1 MYDRAMKRVPDVTR
15 LNGRTFV
22 VLGSAAFKDT
32 YPQYE
37 VTWKGGDEYACSC
50 YALDHGDSRARRGCS
65 HVLAVKLFREN
76 IKVESGS
83 VNASPPAGDAP
94 RSESQAQQLRALP
107 LPDSLVV
114 ESDAS
119 TREDE
124 GQLRDVDATTSAP
137 VGHSD
142 STLTLVP
149 SVKDS
154 RFTQWDTLPLP
165 PKFEAIHP
173 HQWTAVCEAGECYDR
188 GVEVVWMDAPTG
200 SGKTLMAELIRRLT
214 QRNAFY
220 ICNSKT
226 LQQQFV
232 TDFSYARLL
241 MGRSNYPTQTGG
253 RDVTCADCTMNGPDD
268 DCLWCPDTVTCAY
281 QVARAEAIRAKL
293 AVLNTAYFLTESNY
307 VGNVGKGRELGIIDE
322 CDTLESELMGFVEFY
337 LGERMLQRVGLKPP
351 KDGSHRTTIG
361 KWLVDDL
368 KPALHAY
375 QQTIRGNDLRT
386 IRERMSAARLMAD
399 VLRIA
404 SQVEKDEGLTGW
416 VRDNKAGP
424 LVLKPVVVSD
434 YGDRYVWQHA
444 KKWLCMSATIISAA
458 ELSDSC
464 GLSVNDETGN
474 QRWELVTV
482 PMTFPVENRRIVLAP
497 VADMSRKGKDA
508 GEWEHAAKAIGRIIA
523 RHPGERILIHT
534 VSYDLA
540 QYLSTHQ
547 EIRDTGRPLLSYRQ
561 ASDRDSVL
569 DRFRRTSG
577 AVLFAAS
584 MDRGVDLAGDDC
596 RVVIVAKVPF
606 PYLGDRQIGE
616 RMRMPGGQAWYSV
629 QTVRKLVQMTG
640 RAVRSKNDWCVTY
653 IVDRQFTKNVW
664 GKNKGLLPKW
674 WREAVDT
681 DSM

>member
-1 MYDRAMKRVPDVTR
+1 MLDRATKRIPDVAR

-37 VTWKGGDEYACSC
+37 VMWKSGDEYTCSC
-50 YALDHGDSRARRGCS
+50 YTLDHGDSRARRGCS
-65 HVLAVKLFREN
+65 HVLAVKLFRQQVA
-76 IKVESGS
+76 KVAEVDGIIEETNDSKPSGEGSSPSSTSALIESGS
-83 VNASPPAGDAP
+83 VEHSGPSTPAVDVA
-94 RSESQAQQLRALP
+94 P
-107 LPDSLVV
+107 LPGSLTF
-114 ESDAS
+114 DII
-119 TREDE
+119 
-124 GQLRDVDATTSAP
+124 
-137 VGHSD
+137 
-142 STLTLVP
+142 P

-200 SGKTLMAELIRRLT
+200 SGKSLMAELIRRMT

-220 ICNSKT
+220 ICHSKT
-226 LQQQFV
+226 LQDQFV
-232 TDFSYARLL
+232 ADFTYAKVLK
-241 MGRSNYPTQTGG
+241 GRSNYPTQVGG
-253 RDVTCADCTMNGPDD
+253 RDVTCADCTMAGVDD
-268 DCLWCPDTVTCAY
+268 DCLWCLDTVTCAY

-337 LGERMLQRVGLKPP
+337 LGERMLQRVGLSAP
-351 KDGSHRTTIG
+351 KEGSHRTTLG
-361 KWLVDDL
+361 KWLVEEF
-368 KPALHAY
+368 KPALHQY
-375 QQTIRGNDLRT
+375 QGTIRGNDLRT
-386 IRERMSAARLMAD
+386 IRERMGAARLMAD
-399 VLRIA
+399 VLRI
-404 SQVEKDEGLTGW
+404 SQQVEKDEGLTGW

-508 GEWEHAAKAIGRIIA
+508 GEWKHAAKAIGRIIE
-523 RHPGERILIHT
+523 RHAGERILIHT

-540 QYLSTHQ
+540 SYLRNHP
-547 EIRDTGRPLLSYRQ
+547 EIMATGRPILTYSK
-561 ASDRDSVL
+561 ASERDYVL
-569 DRFRRTSG
+569 DKFRRTTG
-577 AVLFAAS
+577 AVLLAAS

-596 RVVIVAKVPF
+596 RVVVVAKVPF
-606 PYLGDRQIGE
+606 PFLGDRQISE

-640 RAVRSKNDWCVTY
+640 RAVRSKDDWCVTY

-674 WREAVDT
+674 WKEAVDT
-681 DSM
+681 GFNVRELMR